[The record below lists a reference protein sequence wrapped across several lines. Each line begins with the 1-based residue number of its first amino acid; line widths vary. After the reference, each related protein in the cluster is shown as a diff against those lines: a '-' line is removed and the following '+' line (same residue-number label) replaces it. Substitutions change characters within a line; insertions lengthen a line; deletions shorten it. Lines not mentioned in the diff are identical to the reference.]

1 MSFASLNSPEIEQ
14 LITSF
19 AETQALTVIV
29 GAGASMEASL
39 PSWPT
44 LIRRLLERVAADDP
58 LLADP
63 AARGEW
69 VARTLA
75 QEDLLAAGAIVEVLA
90 DDYLTTLLP
99 EALYA
104 GEDPA
109 SFEPGPIAHQVA
121 NVRRCFG
128 DRATLLTTN
137 YDDLIER
144 ALPAAGFS
152 KRDVRSYVQSRTV
165 KAPVVPVTHLH
176 GLAGRE
182 GAPKKLVL
190 SEEQY
195 HRMQR
200 GSSWQERCMTE
211 RLQSSSCLFVGTS
224 LTDPNLIRYLYG
236 YKQSPARK
244 HAAIFVRQGETEG
257 ASAEVGAARER
268 AAAKR
273 WGRCGVQAV
282 FVDHFADA
290 AQLLY
295 EIAYR
300 REVGD
305 VYTPIAAR
313 ADRALRHI
321 ANLALRDGAPQ
332 EEFAERQVAL
342 SRWLRDTLRVTLTTA
357 LGADPPE
364 SEPLAIAL
372 WLLSPDGRHITGWAH
387 SDRAHQDPTTI
398 ESVPVRAESTWA
410 AVRAVCQGV
419 QVEHETESEISRWR
433 FVRALPLVLAEP
445 SRVPIG
451 ALTIA
456 SALPREQSLLTQ
468 MSAEGQTILHRAL
481 REALLPQF
489 ERVAHDT

>member
-1 MSFASLNSPEIEQ
+1 MSFASLNSAHIQEVVE
-14 LITSF
+14 SF
-19 AETQALTVIV
+19 AESPALTVIV

-39 PSWPT
+39 PSWSK
-44 LIRRLLERVAADDP
+44 LIERLLERVAANDP

-63 AARGEW
+63 VARSEW
-69 VARTLA
+69 VTRTLV
-75 QEDLLAAGAIVEVLA
+75 QDDLLAAGAIVEVLA
-90 DDYLTTLLP
+90 DDDLAALLP
-99 EALYA
+99 EALYG

-109 SFEPGPIAHQVA
+109 SFEAGPIANQVA
-121 NVRRCFG
+121 NIRRCFG
-128 DRATLLTTN
+128 ERATLLTTN

-144 ALPAAGFS
+144 ALLATGFS
-152 KRDVRSYVQSRTV
+152 KRDVRSHVQSRAV
-165 KAPVVPVTHLH
+165 NAPVVAVTHLH

-200 GSSWQERCMTE
+200 GRSWQERCMTSHLE
-211 RLQSSSCLFVGTS
+211 SSPCLFVGTS

-236 YKQSPARK
+236 YKQSPART
-244 HAAIFVRQGETEG
+244 HAAVFVRQAEGEG
-257 ASAEVGAARER
+257 MSAAVSAARER

-273 WGRCGVQAV
+273 WARCGVQAI

-295 EIAYR
+295 EIVHLRDAGEGYA
-300 REVGD
+300 
-305 VYTPIAAR
+305 PISVR

-321 ANLALRDGAPQ
+321 ADVALRDGAPQ
-332 EEFAERQVAL
+332 EEFAARQVAL
-342 SRWLRDTLRVTLTTA
+342 SRWLRETLRVTLIGA
-357 LGADPPE
+357 LAADPPE
-364 SEPLAIAL
+364 NEPLAIAL
-372 WLLSPDGRHITGWAH
+372 WLLSPDGRQMTGWAH

-419 QVEHETESEISRWR
+419 QVERETESEISRWR
-433 FVRALPLVLAEP
+433 FVRALPLVLGEP
-445 SRVPIG
+445 SRIPIG

-456 SALPREQSLLTQ
+456 SALPREESVLTQ
-468 MSAEGQTILHRAL
+468 MSAEGQTILHDGL
-481 REALLPQF
+481 RRALLPEF
-489 ERVAHDT
+489 ERVARDS

>member
-1 MSFASLNSPEIEQ
+1 MSFASLNSPQIEQ
-14 LITSF
+14 LVTSF
-19 AETQALTVIV
+19 AESRALTVIT

-44 LIRRLLERVAADDP
+44 LIERLLERVAADDP

-63 AARGEW
+63 VARGEW
-69 VARTLA
+69 VAKTLA

-90 DDYLTTLLP
+90 DDDLATLLP
-99 EALYA
+99 QALYA

-109 SFEPGPIAHQVA
+109 TFEPGPIAHQVA

-128 DRATLLTTN
+128 ESATLLTTN

-144 ALPAAGFS
+144 ALLANGFS
-152 KRDVRSYVQSRTV
+152 KRDVRAYVQSRAV
-165 KAPVVPVTHLH
+165 KTPVIPVTHLH

-200 GSSWQERCMTE
+200 GSSWQERCMTKH
-211 RLQSSSCLFVGTS
+211 LQSSSCLFVGTS

-236 YKQSPARK
+236 YKQSSART
-244 HAAIFVRQGETEG
+244 HAAIFVRQGETDG

-273 WGRCGVQAV
+273 WGRCGVQAI

-295 EIAYR
+295 EIAHR
-300 REVGD
+300 HETGGG
-305 VYTPIAAR
+305 YTPIGVR
-313 ADRALRHI
+313 AERALRRI
-321 ANLALRDGAPQ
+321 ADVALRDGAPQ

-342 SRWLRDTLRVTLTTA
+342 SRWLRDTLRVTLATA
-357 LGADPPE
+357 LGTEPPE
-364 SEPLAIAL
+364 TEPLAIAL
-372 WLLSPDGRHITGWAH
+372 WLLSPDGRRITGWAH

-398 ESVPVRAESTWA
+398 ESVPVRSESTWA

-419 QVEHETESEISRWR
+419 QVERETESDVSRWR
-433 FVRALPLVLAEP
+433 FVRALPLVLADP
-445 SRVPIG
+445 SRIPIG
-451 ALTIA
+451 AVTIA
-456 SALPREQSLLTQ
+456 SARPREQSILTQ
-468 MSAEGQTILHRAL
+468 MSAESKTILHRGL
-481 REALLPQF
+481 RSALLPEF
-489 ERVAHDT
+489 ERVARDS

>member
-1 MSFASLNSPEIEQ
+1 
-14 LITSF
+14 
-19 AETQALTVIV
+19 
-29 GAGASMEASL
+29 MEASL

-44 LIRRLLERVAADDP
+44 LIERLLERVAADDP
-58 LLADP
+58 LLDDL
-63 AARGEW
+63 AARKEW
-69 VARTLA
+69 VTRTLA

-90 DDYLTTLLP
+90 DDDLTTLLP
-99 EALYA
+99 EALYR

-121 NVRRCFG
+121 NVRRCFAE
-128 DRATLLTTN
+128 RATLLTTN
-137 YDDLIER
+137 YDDLIEQG
-144 ALPAAGFS
+144 LLAAGFS
-152 KRDVRSYVQSRTV
+152 KRDVHSYVQSRAV
-165 KAPVVPVTHLH
+165 KAPVIPVTHLH

-182 GAPKKLVL
+182 GPPKKLVL

-211 RLQSSSCLFVGTS
+211 RLESSSCLFVGTS

-236 YKQSPARK
+236 YKQSPARR
-244 HAAIFVRQGETEG
+244 HAAIFVRQGEVEG
-257 ASAEVGAARER
+257 VSAGVGAAREH

-273 WGRCGVQAV
+273 WGRCGVEAI
-282 FVDHFADA
+282 FVDHFSDA

-295 EIAYR
+295 EIAHR
-300 REVGD
+300 RETSD
-305 VYTPIAAR
+305 AYTPIGAR
-313 ADRALRHI
+313 AESALRQI
-321 ANLALRDGAPQ
+321 ADVALREHASQDG
-332 EEFAERQVAL
+332 FAERQVAL

-372 WLLSPDGRHITGWAH
+372 WLLSLDGRRITGWAH

-419 QVEHETESEISRWR
+419 QVEHETASEVSRWR
-433 FVRALPLVLAEP
+433 FVRALPLVLADP
-445 SRVPIG
+445 SRIPIG

-456 SALPREQSLLTQ
+456 SALPREESILTR
-468 MSAEGQTILHRAL
+468 MPAEGKTILHDGL
-481 REALLPQF
+481 RRALLPEF
-489 ERVAHDT
+489 ERVVRDGSTAPVRAAS

>member
-1 MSFASLNSPEIEQ
+1 MSFASLNSPDIDQ

-19 AETQALTVIV
+19 AQTTALTVIV

-44 LIRRLLERVAADDP
+44 LIERLLQRVADEDP
-58 LLADP
+58 LLTDP
-63 AARGEW
+63 LARGEW
-69 VARTLA
+69 VTSTLA
-75 QEDLLAAGAIVEVLA
+75 REDLLAAGAIVEVLA
-90 DDYLTTLLP
+90 DEDLAALLP
-99 EALYA
+99 DALYA

-121 NVRRCFG
+121 NLRRCFG
-128 DRATLLTTN
+128 ERATLLTTN

-144 ALPAAGFS
+144 ALLEAGFS
-152 KRDVRSYVQSRTV
+152 KRDVRSYVQSRAV
-165 KAPVVPVTHLH
+165 RAPVIAVTHLH
-176 GLAGRE
+176 GLAGR
-182 GAPKKLVL
+182 GSAPKQLVL

-211 RLQSSSCLFVGTS
+211 RLESSSCLFVGTS

-236 YKQSPARK
+236 YKQSPART
-244 HAAIFVRQGETEG
+244 HAAIFVRQGETDG

-273 WGRCGVQAV
+273 WGRCGVQAI

-295 EIAYR
+295 EIAHR
-300 REVGD
+300 RDADDG
-305 VYTPIAAR
+305 YTPIGAR
-313 ADRALRHI
+313 ADRALRLI
-321 ANLALRDGAPQ
+321 GDVALRDGAPQ
-332 EEFAERQVAL
+332 DEFAERQVAL
-342 SRWLRDTLRVTLTTA
+342 SRWLRDTLRVTLTAA
-357 LGADPPE
+357 LGAGPPE

-372 WLLSPDGRHITGWAH
+372 WLLSPDGRRITGWVH

-398 ESVPVRAESTWA
+398 ESVPVRADSTWA

-419 QVEHETESEISRWR
+419 QVEHPSESEISRWR
-433 FVRALPLVLAEP
+433 FVRALPIVLKEP
-445 SRVPIG
+445 SRIPIG

-456 SALPREQSLLTQ
+456 SALPGAESILTQ
-468 MSAEGQTILHRAL
+468 MSAESQTILHRAL

-489 ERVAHDT
+489 ERVAFDT

>member
-1 MSFASLNSPEIEQ
+1 MSFASLNSPQIEQ
-14 LITSF
+14 LVTSF
-19 AETQALTVIV
+19 AESQALTLIV

-44 LIRRLLERVAADDP
+44 LIERLLKRVAADDP
-58 LLADP
+58 FLVDM
-63 AARGEW
+63 AAREEW
-69 VARTLA
+69 VASTLA

-90 DDYLTTLLP
+90 DDDLATLLP
-99 EALYA
+99 EALYG

-121 NVRRCFG
+121 NVRRCFRE
-128 DRATLLTTN
+128 RATLLTTN
-137 YDDLIER
+137 YDDLIEQG
-144 ALPAAGFS
+144 LLAAGYS
-152 KRDVRSYVQSRTV
+152 KRDVHSYVQSRTV
-165 KAPVVPVTHLH
+165 KAPAIPVTHLH

-182 GAPKKLVL
+182 GPPKKLVL

-200 GSSWQERCMTE
+200 GSSWQERCMTK
-211 RLQSSSCLFVGTS
+211 RLESSSCLFVGTS

-236 YKQSPARK
+236 YKQSSTRT
-244 HAAIFVRQGETEG
+244 HAAIFVRQVEG
-257 ASAEVGAARER
+257 ASAGVGAARER

-273 WGRCGVQAV
+273 WGRCGVEAI

-295 EIAYR
+295 EIAHR

-305 VYTPIAAR
+305 AYIAIGAR
-313 ADRALRHI
+313 AERALRHI
-321 ANLALRDGAPQ
+321 ADVALRAGASQ
-332 EEFAERQVAL
+332 NEFAERQVAL
-342 SRWLRDTLRVTLTTA
+342 SRWLRDTLRLTLETA
-357 LGADPPE
+357 LGANPPE

-372 WLLSPDGRHITGWAH
+372 WLLSPDGRQITGWAH

-410 AVRAVCQGV
+410 AIRAVCQGV
-419 QVEHETESEISRWR
+419 QVEHATKSEISRWR
-433 FVRALPLVLAEP
+433 FVRALPLVLARP
-445 SRVPIG
+445 SRIPIG

-456 SALPREQSLLTQ
+456 SALPREESILTQ
-468 MSAEGQTILHRAL
+468 MSAEGQTILHDGL
-481 REALLPQF
+481 LHALLPEF
-489 ERVAHDT
+489 ERVVRDL